1 MSRSATAPLPSLL
14 SQAIG
19 LALLFAA
26 HAAAAEG
33 ADPSSDE
40 VRELSAVTVTA
51 SPLGTTAEDMARP
64 VDVLTDDSLDRAKAS
79 SLGETLSALPG
90 VQSAGFGPGVGRPII
105 RGLEGARVQVLSNG
119 IGTLDASTVSADHA
133 SAVEPFLAD
142 QIEVL
147 KGPATLL
154 FGTGAIGGAVNV
166 ADGRI
171 ARELPD
177 APVSGRAE
185 LRGNTVNDEF
195 AGMVRFDG
203 VAGNVVLH
211 ADGLVRSGSDFE
223 IPGFAHRDAHEEN
236 DHDGLEHED
245 TFGILSN
252 SSLETRSGALGAT
265 WFGDS
270 AWFGFSANTHQS
282 NYGIPEGAHM
292 HTSEDDHDHGD
303 EEGHHY
309 DEEAPVRVDLIQNR
323 YDFKGGILQPLAF
336 LSSIGVNLAHTD
348 YEHTELEAGEPG
360 TIFRS
365 HGVEGRIEAVQT
377 ERGGWSGAF
386 GLQFGNTSFAAEG
399 DEAFVPPTDTRS
411 LGLFALQEKRFGT
424 VKLELGGRADRVE
437 LEADAGNKRSFSL
450 ANLSAGA
457 IWEASDVLELRA
469 GVDRS
474 ERAPAQQELFARGMH
489 VATQSIELGDADL
502 GTERG
507 LRAEMGIHLHR
518 DGFQLKAAAYR
529 THFHDFI
536 YLADTGLSSDGSA
549 VRLWVQQDASFTGAE
564 VEASATLVDN
574 AAGRLDARLFGDIV
588 HGRLDGRGSRD
599 LSIEVPH
606 GEHTHHETVT
616 LDNTGHL
623 PRIAPARIGAGISFD
638 HGGWRVSANAVRSM
652 KQNDV
657 AQGEAPSAG
666 YTLVDAHLA
675 YRWDRANTTWE
686 AFLDGANLTDQEA
699 RPHTSLLRD
708 YAPLPGRS
716 VAFGLRV
723 WF

>member
-1 MSRSATAPLPSLL
+1 MSRSVTASRPSLL
-14 SQAIG
+14 AQAIA
-19 LALLFAA
+19 LALFLFTQS
-26 HAAAAEG
+26 AAAEG
-33 ADPSSDE
+33 DPASGSE

-51 SPLGTTAEDMARP
+51 SPLGTTIEDMARP
-64 VDVLTDDSLDRAKAS
+64 VEVLADDSLDRAKAS

-133 SAVEPFLAD
+133 PAIEPFLAD

-177 APVSGRAE
+177 TPVSGRAE

-211 ADGLVRSGSDFE
+211 ADGLIRSGNDFK
-223 IPGFAHRDAHEEN
+223 IPGFAHLDANEESGHDGPEHEES
-236 DHDGLEHED
+236 
-245 TFGILSN
+245 FGTLPN

-270 AWFGFSANTHQS
+270 TWFGVSASTHQS
-282 NYGIPEGAHM
+282 NYGIPEGAHV
-292 HTSEDDHDHGD
+292 HGGGDGHDHGD
-303 EEGHHY
+303 EEDHH
-309 DEEAPVRVDLIQNR
+309 DGEEAPVRVDLIQNR
-323 YDFKGGILQPLAF
+323 YDFKGGILQPTAF
-336 LSSIGVNLAHTD
+336 LSSIGLNLAHTD
-348 YEHTELEAGEPG
+348 YEHTEFEGGEPG

-377 ERGGWSGAF
+377 ERGGWNGAF
-386 GLQFGNTSFAAEG
+386 GLQFGDTSFAAEG

-411 LGLFALQEKRFGT
+411 LGLFALQEKRFGP
-424 VKLELGGRADRVE
+424 VKLELGGRVDHVE
-437 LEADAGNKRSFSL
+437 LAADTGRKRSFSL

-457 IWEASDVLELRA
+457 IWEANDLLEVRA
-469 GVDRS
+469 GLDRS
-474 ERAPAQQELFARGMH
+474 ERAPAQQELFAQGLH
-489 VATQSIELGDADL
+489 VATQSIELGD
-502 GTERG
+502 TELDTEHG
-507 LRAEMGIHLHR
+507 LRAEMGFHLHR
-518 DGFQLKAAAYR
+518 DGFQVKAAAYR

-536 YLADTGLSSDGSA
+536 YLADTGLSSEGSE
-549 VRLWVQQDASFTGAE
+549 VRLWVQQDATFTGAE
-564 VEASATLVDN
+564 LEASATLFDN

-599 LSIEVPH
+599 FGIDVPH
-606 GEHTHHETVT
+606 GDHTHHEIVT

-623 PRIAPARIGAGISFD
+623 PRIAPARIGAGLAFD
-638 HGGWRVSANAVRSM
+638 RGGWRVSANAVRAMS
-652 KQNDV
+652 QNDV

-675 YRWDRANTTWE
+675 YRWDRDNTTWE
-686 AFLDGANLTDQEA
+686 AFIDGANLTDQEA